1 MFNYKKIIILNTN
14 MEKKRLGD
22 ILVELGFIDKDQLE
36 LALAESKKTG
46 LMLGEVLL
54 RLNWVSEEQLQ
65 MAIAIQSGAKV
76 LDISKVNPDP
86 GLMKLIPKDV
96 ALKHE
101 VFPIKKENN
110 TLEVAT
116 SNPFDVITKD
126 KLARITGCKI
136 ETYLAPRD
144 WIAKVNRIYYQTAE
158 SIDQEIEDIT
168 KLYEISKSG
177 IEENKVIRLSELII
191 EKGYLLG
198 ASDIHIVPDQ
208 NLVRI
213 FYRIDGV
220 LRPEYVFSK
229 KLHQALVTRFKIM
242 GDMDISNPNIPHD
255 GRIRYKGSVG
265 QFDIRVSTYPSHF
278 GEIAVMRLLI
288 YSSIVGELESLGFEK
303 EDLERFIRNIKRP
316 YGLILTTGPTG
327 SGKTTTLYSALMYIN
342 RPEINIMTVEDPIE
356 FVIPSIRQSSVNPKA
371 NFNFAS
377 ALRAAVRQDPDVIL
391 VGEIRDMETAELAL
405 RASITGHLVLSTLHT
420 NDAASAINRL
430 LDIGINPI
438 TLTSSLVMVIAQRL
452 IRKVCKECAKLRTI
466 KEEEVEMF
474 SKHGLVPPSEIP
486 EPVGCDT
493 CGNSG
498 YKGRIGVYEVIEMSD
513 EIEGLIQKNPSRSA
527 IEKAAVNNGTELLFK
542 QGLKKVARHIT
553 TLEEVLRVIPSA

>member
-1 MFNYKKIIILNTN
+1 

-54 RLNWVSEEQLQ
+54 RLNWITEEQLQ
-65 MAIAIQSGAKV
+65 MAIAIQSGAKL
-76 LDISKVNPDP
+76 LDTSKVNPDP
-86 GLMKLIPKDV
+86 EAIKLVPKDI
-96 ALKHE
+96 AIKHE
-101 VFPIKKENN
+101 ISPFAKEKD
-110 TLEVAT
+110 TLKIAT
-116 SNPFDVITKD
+116 ANPFDVITKD
-126 KLARITGCKI
+126 KLARITGLKI
-136 ETYLAPRD
+136 EAYLAPRD
-144 WIAKVNRIYYQTAE
+144 WILKVNRIYYQTAL

-168 KLYEISKSG
+168 RLYEVSKTG
-177 IEENKVIRLSELII
+177 LEENKIIRLSELLI

-208 NLVRI
+208 NLVRV

-265 QFDIRVSTYPSHF
+265 EFDIRVSTYPSHF
-278 GEIAVMRLLI
+278 GEIVVMRLLI

-303 EDLERFIRNIKRP
+303 EDLEKFIKNIKRP

-371 NFNFAS
+371 DFTFAN
-377 ALRAAVRQDPDVIL
+377 ALRAAMRQDPDVIL
-391 VGEIRDMETAELAL
+391 VGEIRDKETAELAM

-438 TLTSSLVMVIAQRL
+438 TLSSSLVMVVAQRL
-452 IRKVCKECAKLRTI
+452 VRRVCKNCVRLRAI
-466 KEEEVEMF
+466 KDEEAELF
-474 SKHGLVPPSEIP
+474 SKQGLIPPSEIP
-486 EPVGCDT
+486 EPVGCDA
-493 CGNSG
+493 CRNSG
-498 YKGRIGVYEVIEMSD
+498 YKGRTGIYEVMEITG
-513 EIEGLIQKNPSRSA
+513 EIENLIQTNPSRSA
-527 IEKAAVNNGTELLFK
+527 IERAAVNNNTDLLFK
-542 QGLKKVARHIT
+542 QALKKVARHLTSI
-553 TLEEVLRVIPSA
+553 EEILRVISSA

>member
-1 MFNYKKIIILNTN
+1 MCFFSTLNNSCEIFPFAKEKGTLKI
-14 MEKKRLGD
+14 
-22 ILVELGFIDKDQLE
+22 
-36 LALAESKKTG
+36 
-46 LMLGEVLL
+46 
-54 RLNWVSEEQLQ
+54 
-65 MAIAIQSGAKV
+65 
-76 LDISKVNPDP
+76 
-86 GLMKLIPKDV
+86 
-96 ALKHE
+96 
-101 VFPIKKENN
+101 
-110 TLEVAT
+110 AT
-116 SNPFDVITKD
+116 ANPFDVITKD
-126 KLARITGCKI
+126 KLARITGLKI
-136 ETYLAPRD
+136 EAYLAPRD
-144 WIAKVNRIYYQTAE
+144 WILKVNRIYYQTAL

-168 KLYEISKSG
+168 RLYEVSKTG
-177 IEENKVIRLSELII
+177 LEENKIIRLSELLI

-208 NLVRI
+208 NLVRV

-265 QFDIRVSTYPSHF
+265 EFDIRVSTYPSHF
-278 GEIAVMRLLI
+278 GEIVVMRLLI

-303 EDLERFIRNIKRP
+303 EDLEKFIKNIKRP

-371 NFNFAS
+371 DFTFAN
-377 ALRAAVRQDPDVIL
+377 ALRAAMRQDPDVIL
-391 VGEIRDMETAELAL
+391 VGEIRDKETAELAM

-438 TLTSSLVMVIAQRL
+438 TLASSLVMVLAQRL
-452 IRKVCKECAKLRTI
+452 VRKVCKECMRLRPI
-466 KEEEVEMF
+466 KDEEAELF
-474 SKHGLVPPSEIP
+474 SSQGLVAPSEIP
-486 EPVGCDT
+486 EAVGCDS
-493 CGNSG
+493 CRGSG
-498 YKGRIGVYEVIEMSD
+498 YKGRTGVYEVMEINE
-513 EIEGLIQKNPSRSA
+513 EIEDLIQRRPSRSA
-527 IEKAAVNNGTELLFK
+527 IEKAAVKNGTELLFK
-542 QGLKKVARHIT
+542 QGLKKVLRHVT
-553 TLEEVLRVIPSA
+553 TLEELLRVIPSA

>member
-1 MFNYKKIIILNTN
+1 

-54 RLNWVSEEQLQ
+54 RLNWITEEQLQ
-65 MAIAIQSGAKV
+65 MAIAIQSGAKL
-76 LDISKVNPDP
+76 LDTSKVNPDP
-86 GLMKLIPKDV
+86 EAIKLVPKDI
-96 ALKHE
+96 AIKHE
-101 VFPIKKENN
+101 IFPFAKEKD
-110 TLEVAT
+110 TLKIAT
-116 SNPFDVITKD
+116 ANPFDVITKD
-126 KLARITGCKI
+126 KLARITGLKI
-136 ETYLAPRD
+136 EAYLAPRD
-144 WIAKVNRIYYQTAE
+144 WILKVNRIYYQTAI

-168 KLYEISKSG
+168 RLYEVSKTG
-177 IEENKVIRLSELII
+177 LEENKIIRLSELLI

-208 NLVRI
+208 NLVRV

-265 QFDIRVSTYPSHF
+265 EFDIRVSTYPSHF
-278 GEIAVMRLLI
+278 GEIVVMRLLI

-303 EDLERFIRNIKRP
+303 EDLEKFIKNIKRP

-371 NFNFAS
+371 DFTFAN
-377 ALRAAVRQDPDVIL
+377 ALRAAMRQDPDVIL
-391 VGEIRDMETAELAL
+391 VGEIRDKETAELAM

-438 TLTSSLVMVIAQRL
+438 TLASSLVMVLAQRL
-452 IRKVCKECAKLRTI
+452 VRKVCKECMRLRPI
-466 KEEEVEMF
+466 KDEEAELF
-474 SKHGLVPPSEIP
+474 SSQGLVAPSEIP
-486 EPVGCDT
+486 EAVGCDS
-493 CGNSG
+493 CRGSG
-498 YKGRIGVYEVIEMSD
+498 YKGRTGVYEVMEINE
-513 EIEGLIQKNPSRSA
+513 EIEDLIQRRPSRSA
-527 IEKAAVNNGTELLFK
+527 IEKAAVKNGTELLFK
-542 QGLKKVARHIT
+542 QGLKKVLRHVT
-553 TLEEVLRVIPSA
+553 TLEELLRVIPSA

>member
-1 MFNYKKIIILNTN
+1 
-14 MEKKRLGD
+14 MEKKKLGD

-54 RLNWVSEEQLQ
+54 RLNWITEEQLQ

-76 LDISKVNPDP
+76 LDTNKVNPDP
-86 GLMKLIPKDV
+86 EVINLIPKDI
-96 ALKHE
+96 ALKHDI
-101 VFPIKKENN
+101 FPIAKENN
-110 TLEVAT
+110 TLKIAT
-116 SNPFDVITKD
+116 ANPFDVITKD
-126 KLARITGCKI
+126 KLSRITGLKI
-136 ETYLAPRD
+136 ETYLAPKD
-144 WIAKVNRIYYQTAE
+144 WISKITRIYYQTAAN
-158 SIDQEIEDIT
+158 IDQEIEDIT
-168 KLYEISKSG
+168 RLYEVSRTG
-177 IEENKVIRLSELII
+177 VEENKIIRLSELLI
-191 EKGYLLG
+191 EKGHLLG

-242 GDMDISNPNIPHD
+242 GNMDISNPNIPHD
-255 GRIRYKGSVG
+255 GRIRFKGSTG
-265 QFDIRVSTYPSHF
+265 EFDIRVSTYPSHF
-278 GEIAVMRLLI
+278 GEVVVMRLLT

-303 EDLERFIRNIKRP
+303 EDLEKFIKNIKRP

-327 SGKTTTLYSALMYIN
+327 SGKTTTLYSALMHIN

-371 NFNFAS
+371 DFTFAN
-377 ALRAAVRQDPDVIL
+377 ALRAAMRQDPDVIL
-391 VGEIRDMETAELAL
+391 VGEIRDKETAELAI

-438 TLTSSLVMVIAQRL
+438 TLASSLVMVLAQRL
-452 IRKVCKECAKLRTI
+452 VRKVCKECMRLRPI
-466 KEEEVEMF
+466 KDEEVELF
-474 SKHGLVPPSEIP
+474 SKQGLVPPSEVP
-486 EPVGCDT
+486 EAVGCDA
-493 CGNSG
+493 CKGSG
-498 YKGRIGVYEVIEMSD
+498 YKGRTGVYEVIEINE
-513 EIEGLIQKNPSRSA
+513 EIENLIQTKPSRSA
-527 IEKAAVNNGTELLFK
+527 IKRAAIRNGTEPLFK

-553 TLEEVLRVIPSA
+553 TLEELLRVIPSA

>member
-1 MFNYKKIIILNTN
+1 

-54 RLNWVSEEQLQ
+54 RLNWITEEQLQ
-65 MAIAIQSGAKV
+65 MAIAIQSGAKL
-76 LDISKVNPDP
+76 LDTSKVNPDP
-86 GLMKLIPKDV
+86 EAIKMVPKDI
-96 ALKHE
+96 AIKHE
-101 VFPIKKENN
+101 IFPFAKEKG
-110 TLEVAT
+110 TLKIAT
-116 SNPFDVITKD
+116 ANPFDVITKD
-126 KLARITGCKI
+126 KLARITGLKI
-136 ETYLAPRD
+136 EAYLAPRD
-144 WIAKVNRIYYQTAE
+144 WILKVNRIYYQTAI

-168 KLYEISKSG
+168 RLYEVSKTG
-177 IEENKVIRLSELII
+177 LEENKIIRLSELLI

-208 NLVRI
+208 NLVRV

-265 QFDIRVSTYPSHF
+265 EFDIRVSTYPSHF
-278 GEIAVMRLLI
+278 GEIVVMRLLI

-303 EDLERFIRNIKRP
+303 EDLEKFIKNIKRP

-371 NFNFAS
+371 DFTFAN
-377 ALRAAVRQDPDVIL
+377 ALRAAMRQDPDVIL
-391 VGEIRDMETAELAL
+391 VGEIRDKETAELAM

-420 NDAASAINRL
+420 NYAASAINRL

-438 TLTSSLVMVIAQRL
+438 TLSSSLVMVVAQRL
-452 IRKVCKECAKLRTI
+452 VRRVCKNCVRLRAI
-466 KEEEVEMF
+466 KDEEAELF
-474 SKHGLVPPSEIP
+474 SKQGLIPPSEIP
-486 EPVGCDT
+486 EPVGCDA
-493 CGNSG
+493 CRNSG
-498 YKGRIGVYEVIEMSD
+498 YKGRTGIYEVMEITG
-513 EIEGLIQKNPSRSA
+513 EIENLIQTNPSRSA
-527 IEKAAVNNGTELLFK
+527 IERAAVNNNTDLLFK
-542 QGLKKVARHIT
+542 QALKKVARHLTSI
-553 TLEEVLRVIPSA
+553 EEILRVISSA

>member
-1 MFNYKKIIILNTN
+1 
-14 MEKKRLGD
+14 MESKGMKKKRLGD

-36 LALAESKKTG
+36 LALTESKKTG

-54 RLNWVSEEQLQ
+54 RLNWVTEEQLQ

-76 LDISKVNPDP
+76 LDITKVNPDP
-86 GLMKLIPKDV
+86 ELVKLIPKDI
-96 ALKHE
+96 AIKEE
-101 VFPIKKENN
+101 VFPIARENN
-110 TLEVAT
+110 TLKVAT
-116 SNPFDVITKD
+116 ANPFDVITKD
-126 KLARITGCKI
+126 KLARITGYRI

-144 WIAKVNRIYYQTAE
+144 WIVKVNRIYYQTATV
-158 SIDQEIEDIT
+158 IDQEIEDIT
-168 KLYEISKSG
+168 KLHEISKTG
-177 IEENKVIRLSELII
+177 IEENRVIRLSELLI

-198 ASDIHIVPDQ
+198 ASDIHITPDQ
-208 NLVRI
+208 NLVRVL
-213 FYRIDGV
+213 YRVDGV

-229 KLHQALVTRFKIM
+229 KLHQALITRFKIM

-255 GRIRYKGSVG
+255 GRIRYKGSLG
-265 QFDIRVSTYPSHF
+265 EFDIRVSTYPSHF

-303 EDLERFIRNIKRP
+303 EDLERFIRTIKRP

-371 NFNFAS
+371 DFSFAN

-391 VGEIRDMETAELAL
+391 VGEIRDRETAELAM

-430 LDIGINPI
+430 LDIGVNPI

-452 IRKVCKECAKLRTI
+452 VRKVCKECIRLRSI
-466 KEEEVEMF
+466 KDEEAEMF
-474 SKHGLVPPSEIP
+474 SKQGLVPPSEIP
-486 EPVGCDT
+486 EAVGCDA
-493 CGNSG
+493 CRGYG
-498 YKGRIGVYEVIEMSD
+498 YKGRSGVYEVIEINE
-513 EIEGLIQKNPSRSA
+513 EIEELIQRNPSRSA
-527 IEKAAVNNGTELLFK
+527 IEKAAVNSGTELLFK
-542 QGLKKVARHIT
+542 QGLKKVARHVT

>member
-1 MFNYKKIIILNTN
+1 
-14 MEKKRLGD
+14 MEKEKLGD
-22 ILVELGFIDKDQLE
+22 ILVKLGFIDKDQLE
-36 LALAESKKTG
+36 LAIAESKKTG

-54 RLNWVSEEQLQ
+54 RLNWITEEQLQ
-65 MAIAIQSGAKV
+65 MAIAIQSGAKL
-76 LDISKVNPDP
+76 LDTSKVNPDP
-86 GLMKLIPKDV
+86 EAIKLVPKDI
-96 ALKHE
+96 AIKHE
-101 VFPIKKENN
+101 IFPFAKENN
-110 TLEVAT
+110 TLKIAT
-116 SNPFDVITKD
+116 ANPFDVITKD
-126 KLARITGCKI
+126 KLARITGLKI

-144 WIAKVNRIYYQTAE
+144 WILKVNRIYYQTAI

-168 KLYEISKSG
+168 RLYEVSKTG
-177 IEENKVIRLSELII
+177 LEENKIIRLSELLI

-265 QFDIRVSTYPSHF
+265 EFDIRVSTYPSHF
-278 GEIAVMRLLI
+278 GEIVVMRLLI
-288 YSSIVGELESLGFEK
+288 YSNIVGELESLGFEK
-303 EDLERFIRNIKRP
+303 EDLERFIKNIKRP

-327 SGKTTTLYSALMYIN
+327 SGKTTTLYSALMHIN

-371 NFNFAS
+371 NFTFAN
-377 ALRAAVRQDPDVIL
+377 ALRAAMRQDPDVIL
-391 VGEIRDMETAELAL
+391 VGEIRDKETAELAM

-438 TLTSSLVMVIAQRL
+438 TLASSLVMVLAQRL
-452 IRKVCKECAKLRTI
+452 VRKVCKKCMKLRPI
-466 KEEEVEMF
+466 KDEEVELF
-474 SKHGLVPPSEIP
+474 SAQGLVAPSEIP
-486 EPVGCDT
+486 EAVGCDA
-493 CGNSG
+493 CRKSG
-498 YKGRIGVYEVIEMSD
+498 YKGRIGVYEVMEINE
-513 EIEGLIQKNPSRSA
+513 EIENLIQARPSRSA

-542 QGLKKVARHIT
+542 QGLKKVLRHVT
-553 TLEEVLRVIPSA
+553 TLEELLRVIPSA